1 MNLADEFRATEIHR
15 IRISAAELAA
25 EGQSHESIVA
35 FILQELRL
43 LAAKSAAHA
52 EAFRIAD
59 RATEAALARHRF
71 LR

>member
-1 MNLADEFRATEIHR
+1 MNLAGEFRATEIHR
-15 IRISAAELAA
+15 IRMSAAELAA

-35 FILQELRL
+35 FILQELRS

-59 RATEAALARHRF
+59 RATEAAFARNRF
-71 LR
+71 RC